1 MRNQDL
7 NFLKISILLL
17 VLSSLLLLGAS
28 SQAHPLNFSLWL
40 LAFSIVAG
48 SRLIQ
53 TLNLWLGLSLILIFL
68 GGIIV
73 IILYVSSLARENKF
87 FLSTGST
94 APMLILA
101 FFVPYNL
108 SSSIPNNQFQSIF
121 SLYLNFTSF
130 TLIFLLFYLL
140 LALIVVVN
148 IRESYQGP
156 VSSWN

>member
-7 NFLKISILLL
+7 TFLKNSILLL
-17 VLSSLLLLGAS
+17 IIGSLLLLGAS
-28 SQAHPLNFSLWL
+28 RQAHPLNFSLWL
-40 LAFSIVAG
+40 LGFSTITG
-48 SRLIQ
+48 LSLIQ
-53 TLNLWLGLSLILIFL
+53 NLNIWLGLSLILIFL

-87 FLSTGST
+87 SLLGSNYSPVLLTFLLV
-94 APMLILA
+94 A
-101 FFVPYNL
+101 YNFPSL
-108 SSSIPNNQFQSIF
+108 RTVGQNQSIF

-148 IRESYQGP
+148 VRESYQGP